1 MSKLEYPGSIAAVMF
16 KDFSNN
22 SIRSF
27 RVAQMEKLKVW
38 RLKDPEF
45 IKK

>member
-1 MSKLEYPGSIAAVMF
+1 MF
-16 KDFSNN
+16 KDFSND

-38 RLKDPEF
+38 RLKDPKF